1 MREFDEIK
9 AAYRH
14 AFEASNE
21 FARMKF

>member
-9 AAYRH
+9 AGYRH